1 MSRHG
6 HVVARMVLAGFPVMA
21 AVTGGAMAF
30 AGTGTSTAPVT
41 RSTGAVLD
49 PTGPGAELYVA
60 QCAACHGVGGR
71 GVERRGPT
79 LEGEGRAAVD
89 FVLRTGRMPMADP
102 QAQAQSGP
110 VRYTEDQI
118 VTLVD
123 YVGGF
128 GDGPEIPMV
137 DAASG
142 NAGAGGQIY
151 RLECAACHTAS
162 LAGAPIGGGREAPSL
177 ADADATVIGEAI
189 VVGPGAMPRFATL
202 GRQDVDDVAA
212 YIAALQSM
220 DTNTAH
226 TFGGAGPVAE
236 GLSAWLLGLLPIVAV
251 TRWIGSSRERRST
264 SPAEDTT

>member
-1 MSRHG
+1 
-6 HVVARMVLAGFPVMA
+6 MVLAGFPVMV

-30 AGTGTSTAPVT
+30 AGTGTRPAPAVA
-41 RSTGAVLD
+41 RSTSLD
-49 PTGPGAELYVA
+49 PDGPGAELYVG
-60 QCAACHGVGGR
+60 QCAACHGVDGR
-71 GVERRGPT
+71 GVDGRGPT
-79 LEGEGRAAVD
+79 MEGEGRAAVD

-102 QAQAQSGP
+102 DAQAQSGP
-110 VRYTEDQI
+110 VRYTEAQI

-128 GDGPEIPMV
+128 GDGPDIPAV

-142 NAGAGGQIY
+142 NVAAGGQIY

-177 ADADATVIGEAI
+177 ADAGATVIGEAI

-226 TFGGAGPVAE
+226 SFGGAGPVAE
-236 GLSAWLLGLLPIVAV
+236 GLAAWLLGLLPIVAV

-264 SPAEDTT
+264 STAEGAS